1 MGTPRELLKSSPPGK
16 YRPRGNLSLNAKGL
30 LQKADTALSSAQLL
44 LASGDADGAC
54 NRAYYSMFDA
64 ARAALMAFQNSDEV
78 LTIKTHSGLI
88 SSFSIQLVKSG
99 LIDIELGK
107 ALNKVEDLRL
117 IADQRTNTYSF
128 LLTRVF
134 NWPKERFI
142 TYTLKSMRLNT
153 HQSIVLIARM
163 H

>member
-117 IADQRTNTYSF
+117 IADYKGDAITLVDAAWAVERASTF
-128 LLTRVF
+128 LGA
-134 NWPKERFI
+134 I
-142 TYTLKSMRLNT
+142 
-153 HQSIVLIARM
+153 QSTFFRDES
-163 H
+163 